1 MNKIL
6 VSIFTLMPFIAFAS
20 SLPNCPPNKLSMDGQ
35 FEDEC
40 ISTCSAVAVVPAAQL
55 SPGISGFCVGEAEV
69 SRFTLVEIRL
79 GQSNS
84 SEPTCNLWSGNFQF
98 DKARFASGQEISAG
112 GSFNICQPGTYDV
125 VYVKQLRHETVAGKA
140 TFPDGSNKVART
152 TSSFASNV
160 ISNTDITT
168 WLESSTSHSNN
179 SLPYV
184 RPTLGWNVAYK
195 KLSSTPSDTDLNSS
209 SSEEMIFDWST
220 VFGTNNPGPLAGW
233 TCESNATNVC
243 ERLVDSTYV
252 EGRYVMNSSTSDFVS
267 PTGGI
272 VVTEIKQPNWN
283 LSYFGLNSS
292 VERGLRF
299 LWHNDAGTVKYLG
312 VNAGE
317 SGLQINI
324 SLIDISNAQ

>member
-20 SLPNCPPNKLSMDGQ
+20 SLPNCPPNKLSMNGQ

-40 ISTCSAVAVVPAAQL
+40 MSTCSAIADEPSAQL
-55 SPGISGFCVGEAEV
+55 SPGSSGFCVGEAEV

-84 SEPTCNLWSGNFQF
+84 SEPSCNLWSGNFQF

-112 GSFNICQPGTYDV
+112 GSFNICQPGVYDV
-125 VYVKQLRHETVAGKA
+125 VYVKQHRHETIAGRT
-140 TFPDGSNKVART
+140 TFPDGSNKVVRT
-152 TSSFASNV
+152 TSPFASNV
-160 ISNTDITT
+160 ISNIDPTT
-168 WLESSTSHSNN
+168 WLESSTSHLNN

-184 RPTLGWNVAYK
+184 RPDPNWNNAYK
-195 KLSSTPSDTDLNSS
+195 KLSANPSATDLNSS
-209 SSEEMIFDWST
+209 SSIEMIFDWAT
-220 VFGTNNPGPLAGW
+220 VFGTGNPGPLSGW
-233 TCESNATNVC
+233 TCENNATDVC
-243 ERLVDSTYV
+243 ERLVDNTFV
-252 EGRYVMNSSTSDFVS
+252 EGRYVMNSATADFVS
-267 PTGGI
+267 PTGGVI
-272 VVTEIKQPNWN
+272 VTENKQPNWN
-283 LSYFGLNSS
+283 LSYFGLNSG

-299 LWHNDAGTVKYLG
+299 LWHNDGGTVKYLG